1 MILNVTNHEKYPTP
15 NQEPKRNFTANNEGT
30 YWRERHLREPLHKKS
45 ARFEKWPRE
54 RLILFAQL
62 KNLS

>member
-1 MILNVTNHEKYPTP
+1 MILNVTNHEKYRTP
-15 NQEPKRNFTANNEGT
+15 NQERKRNFTANDEG
-30 YWRERHLREPLHKKS
+30 ERHLREPLHKKS
-45 ARFEKWPRE
+45 ARFEKGPRE

>member
-1 MILNVTNHEKYPTP
+1 MKTFEYRTP
-15 NQEPKRNFTANNEGT
+15 NQERKRNFTANDEGT

-45 ARFEKWPRE
+45 AHFEKGQGE